1 MMTSDGK
8 FIVASNASVASI
20 IELISD
26 NMEKASSILS
36 KSAEYALEEE
46 RLAARCVRELG
57 LIQGSS
63 ESLMFDFDSAGLG
76 ARVGFG

>member
-8 FIVASNASVASI
+8 FLVASNASVASI
-20 IELISD
+20 IELISE
-26 NMEKASSILS
+26 NMKEASVILS

-57 LIQGSS
+57 LIQGR
-63 ESLMFDFDSAGLG
+63 L
-76 ARVGFG
+76 AREN